1 MKAVLLAT
9 TGTVVLL
16 VMVLDVLRTVVAA
29 GSGAGPITGRL
40 SAFLWRGALSAGR
53 TPSGPRHR
61 FLAGSGVAIFVAV
74 LLLWILVVWGAWCVV
89 FSASPGAVLDPS
101 GRPADQLGRISFAGS
116 SVFSGSSSYSPGQG
130 AWQLATV
137 TAAASGL
144 IFCTLAITYL
154 VPVASAVA
162 ERRRLAA
169 YVTSLGD
176 TPEAVLTSAWTGDG
190 FGEAL
195 TEHLVALTPMV
206 HLSGQRHLT
215 YPVLHYFHS
224 ASERTAA
231 ASSVVHLH
239 ETLALLRSGVA
250 PDARPD
256 PAATEPLS
264 QAVQLFL
271 DTVRS
276 AFIDEA
282 DWPLPPPNLDA
293 LREAGIPTVSDETFE
308 AALDSG
314 RHSRR
319 LLAGL
324 LEDDGWTADAWQRRR
339 REDRG

>member
-1 MKAVLLAT
+1 MKAALLAT
-9 TGTVVLL
+9 VGTAILL

-29 GSGAGPITGRL
+29 GSGAGPISGRL
-40 SAFLWRGALSAGR
+40 SALLWRRALSAGR

-61 FLAGSGVAIFVAV
+61 FLAGSGVVIFVVV
-74 LLLWILVVWGAWCVV
+74 LLFWILVVWGAWCVV
-89 FSASPGAVLDPS
+89 FSASSGAVRDAS
-101 GRPADQLGRISFAGS
+101 GRPAGQLGRISFAGS

-137 TAAASGL
+137 AAAASGL
-144 IFCTLAITYL
+144 VFCTLSITYL

-169 YVTSLGD
+169 YVSSLGG
-176 TPEAVLTSAWTGDG
+176 TPEEVVTSAWTGEG
-190 FGEAL
+190 FGFL
-195 TEHLVALTPMV
+195 SEHLVALTPMV

-231 ASSVVHLH
+231 ATSLVHLH
-239 ETLALLRSGVA
+239 ETVTLLRSGVA
-250 PDARPD
+250 PNARPD
-256 PAATEPLS
+256 PAAIEPLS
-264 QAVQLFL
+264 HAVQLFL

-282 DWPLPPPNLDA
+282 DWPLGRPDLA
-293 LREAGIPTVSDETFE
+293 TLRQAGIPTVSDEDFE
-308 AALDSG
+308 AALDTSPD
-314 RHSRR
+314 RRR

-324 LEDDGWTADAWQRRR
+324 LEDDGWTAEAWKRRR
-339 REDRG
+339 GEPQP